1 LKRTLMNALT
11 SSRFSSL
18 WSFAPQLRVQR
29 KLRRLGILLYVK
41 AAAASR
47 TNIPPSCYPVIRL
60 KCARQLNECPLME
73 FRQNNRIGL
82 LKLKRVKQASHW
94 HEFCSRSDPQYGAPS
109 RAILVVRSL

>member
-1 LKRTLMNALT
+1 
-11 SSRFSSL
+11 
-18 WSFAPQLRVQR
+18 
-29 KLRRLGILLYVK
+29 
-41 AAAASR
+41 
-47 TNIPPSCYPVIRL
+47 
-60 KCARQLNECPLME
+60 ME